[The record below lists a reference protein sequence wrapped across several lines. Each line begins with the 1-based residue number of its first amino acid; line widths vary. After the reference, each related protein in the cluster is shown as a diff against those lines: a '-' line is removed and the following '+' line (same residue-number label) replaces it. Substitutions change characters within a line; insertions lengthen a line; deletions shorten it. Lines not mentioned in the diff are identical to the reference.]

1 MNYRL
6 VCRLLGF
13 VAWLIG
19 ATMLFSLPW
28 AWPAM
33 GGQAEFEWSGFL
45 ALVGSTAV
53 CLVVGWVLRL
63 VGREVEAA
71 VLYRKEAMAVVGL
84 SWVLATILGA
94 LPYYSARTSLGRVN
108 GPGSAP
114 VHMSL
119 ADCIFESES
128 GFTTTGATVLTDV
141 EDPELVPRCILFWRS
156 STHFLGGLGII
167 VLFVAVLGHGSAG
180 KVLMRAEM
188 PGPSKEGS
196 HERMQHTAWNF
207 AVIYVA
213 LNVLLAILLKLQG
226 RFTPEGTMTWFDAVC
241 HAFGTI
247 ATGGFST
254 YNNSVAHFDSVTI
267 DYTLIVFM
275 ILSGTNFAL
284 IYLCCIGKPIRLLRD
299 MEWQAYIGWIILV
312 TAIVTLVGTLRY
324 NDFNPEGDLTYTEE
338 LLAALRYGMF
348 NIISIMTTTG
358 FATHDFDRWNQLA
371 RSVLFLSMFVGA
383 CAGST
388 SGGIKMI
395 RHVLFVKIL
404 FLEVEHSYRP
414 SVIRHVRLGGE
425 SLTDPEI
432 RKNIMVYFGLVF
444 FIFMLSWLTIVAIED
459 DATWTARN
467 MPLDNKLI
475 DVASGV
481 ISCFSNIGPGL
492 GTVGATQNYAAF
504 NWRAKLVLSFVMIL
518 GRLEVYPVVVL
529 FLPAFWRS
537 R

>member
-6 VCRLLGF
+6 VCRLLGI

-28 AWPAM
+28 AFPAM
-33 GGQAEFEWSGFL
+33 GGQPAFEWDGFL
-45 ALVGSTAV
+45 ALLGSTGV
-53 CLVVGWVLRL
+53 CTFVGWLLRYM
-63 VGREVEAA
+63 GRDTEGA
-71 VLYRKEAMAVVGL
+71 VLYRKEAMAVVGI

-94 LPYYSARTSLGRVN
+94 MPYYAARTAIGRTS
-108 GPGSAP
+108 GPGTAP
-114 VHMSL
+114 IHMSL
-119 ADCIFESES
+119 ADCVFESQS
-128 GFTTTGATVLTDV
+128 GFTTTGATVLTDL
-141 EDPELVPRCILFWRS
+141 EDTDLVPRCILFWRS

-180 KVLMRAEM
+180 KALMRAEM

-207 AVIYVA
+207 ALIYVA
-213 LNVLLAILLKLQG
+213 LNVLLIILLKLEGPYTLQG
-226 RFTPEGTMTWFDAVC
+226 SMSWFDAIC

-254 YNNSVAHFDSVTI
+254 YNKSVAHFDSITV
-267 DYTLIVFM
+267 DYTIIVFM

-284 IYLCCIGKPIRLLRD
+284 IYLACIGKPIRLLRD
-299 MEWQAYIGWIILV
+299 PEWRAYICWILGV
-312 TAIVTLVGTLRY
+312 TAVVTFVGTTWY
-324 NDFNPEGDLTYTEE
+324 NDFDEQNLLSPIEE
-338 LLAALRYGMF
+338 FAAALRYGMF
-348 NIISIMTTTG
+348 NIISIMTSTG
-358 FATHDFDRWNQLA
+358 YATHDFDQWNQLA
-371 RSVLFLSMFVGA
+371 RSILFLSMFVGA

-388 SGGIKMI
+388 SGGIKII
-395 RHVLFVKIL
+395 RHILFVKIL
-404 FLEVEHSYRP
+404 FLEVEHAYRP
-414 SVIRHVRLGGE
+414 SVVRHLRLGGE
-425 SLTDPEI
+425 PLTDPEI
-432 RKNIMVYFGLVF
+432 RKNIVVYFGLVF

-459 DATWTARN
+459 DATWTARG

-492 GTVGATQNYAAF
+492 GTVGATQNYSAF
-504 NWRAKLVLSFVMIL
+504 DWKSKLVLTLVMIL
-518 GRLEVYPVVVL
+518 GRLEVFPVVVL
-529 FLPAFWRS
+529 FLPGFWRS